1 MKHLK
6 PFNFPKDVFIE
17 YKLEY
22 IGTDGTD
29 TLTRDRLTSLLKFVR
44 NNKLRKYTI
53 SGFKNGKWEVM
64 IKY

>member
-6 PFNFPKDVFIE
+6 PFPNVFIE

-22 IGTDGTD
+22 DGPEGPD
-29 TLTRDRLTSLLKFVR
+29 TLLHDRLTSILKFVR
-44 NNKLRKYTI
+44 NNNLRKYTI
-53 SGFKNGKWEVM
+53 SGFKNGQWEVM